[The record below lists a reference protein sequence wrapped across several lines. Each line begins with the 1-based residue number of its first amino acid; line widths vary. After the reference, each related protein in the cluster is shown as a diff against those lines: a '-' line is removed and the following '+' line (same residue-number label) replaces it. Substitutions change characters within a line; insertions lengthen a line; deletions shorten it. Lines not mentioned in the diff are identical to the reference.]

1 MANLRFTSYVHYENQ
16 IMVPI
21 SYYPGLLVPPG
32 VPVYEPFAVSF
43 ARMSQLAPDKFPAP
57 AGLTV
62 ATRDLSV
69 KLQGIWKQSGTGPV
83 TWQWQGGAMQLEVA
97 VAVYMIDKYRPVE
110 KLFELILSHELMHVQ
125 DDIDIVSQYLPQE
138 LPRDP
143 LVKKYL
149 IDHAPVDDSMYRNF
163 FCTDKLQQNLR
174 EIWAGERN
182 LRGHQRDSGAL
193 YEQYKLK
200 IAKLLPK
207 I

>member
-1 MANLRFTSYVHYENQ
+1 MADLRFTASVHYENE

-32 VPVYEPFAVSF
+32 VPVYEPITVSF

-69 KLQGIWKQSGTGPV
+69 KLQGFWKQTGTAPV
-83 TWQWQGGAMQLEVA
+83 MWQWQGGAMRLDVT

-125 DDIDIVSQYLPQE
+125 DDIDIVSQYLPQV
-138 LPRDP
+138 LPKDP

-149 IDHAPVDDSMYRNF
+149 IDQAPVDDPMHRNF

-182 LRGHQRDSGAL
+182 VRGHQRDSGAL
-193 YEQYKLK
+193 YERYKLNV
-200 IAKLLPK
+200 AKLLPR

>member
-1 MANLRFTSYVHYENQ
+1 MADMRFTASIHYESQ
-16 IMVPI
+16 LMVPV
-21 SYYPGLLVPPG
+21 SYYPDLLVPPG
-32 VPVYEPFAVSF
+32 VPVYEPIAVTF

-62 ATRDLSV
+62 ATRELSV
-69 KLQGIWKQSGTGPV
+69 KLRGFWKPSGTSPV
-83 TWQWQGGAMQLEVA
+83 TWQWQGGVMQLDVT
-97 VAVYMIDKYRPVE
+97 VAVYIIDKYRPVE

-149 IDHAPVDDSMYRNF
+149 IDQAPVDDAMYRNY
-163 FCTDKLQQNLR
+163 FCTDMLQKGLQP
-174 EIWAGERN
+174 IWADERN
-182 LRGHQRDSGAL
+182 VRGRQRDSGAL
-193 YEQYKLK
+193 YRRYTE
-200 IAKLLPK
+200 KLLTLLPR

>member
-1 MANLRFTSYVHYENQ
+1 MANLRFSASVQYENQ
-16 IMVPI
+16 ILVPV
-21 SYYPGLLVPPG
+21 SYYSGLLVPPG
-32 VPVYEPFAVSF
+32 VPAYEPIEVSF
-43 ARMSQLAPDKFPAP
+43 GRMSQLAPDKFPAP

-62 ATRDLSV
+62 ATKDLSV
-69 KLQGIWKQSGTGPV
+69 KLRGFWKQNATTPV
-83 TWQWQGGAMQLEVA
+83 TWQWQGGTMQLAVT
-97 VAVYMIDKYRPVE
+97 VAVYIIDKYRPVE

-138 LPRDP
+138 LPKDP

-149 IDHAPVDDSMYRNF
+149 IDQTPVDDSMYRNF

-182 LRGHQRDSGAL
+182 VRGGQRDSGAL
-193 YEQYKLK
+193 YERYKLNV
-200 IAKLLPK
+200 AKLLPK